1 MNSSDVKKRLRDFV
15 NRITVDFD
23 DFNHMSQINRKLD
36 EVEKLVEYIE
46 NKIILRIEKAH
57 VETYKVS
64 DRSAAT
70 ETTPSKKSKVKKN
83 EAREASDRSEAD
95 EPDAGTT
102 PSDDGG
108 SDRGE

>member
-57 VETYKVS
+57 VE
-64 DRSAAT
+64 A
-70 ETTPSKKSKVKKN
+70 TPSKKVKKN

-95 EPDAGTT
+95 ESDAGTDA

>member
-1 MNSSDVKKRLRDFV
+1 MNSSGVKKRLRDFV

-23 DFNHMSQINRKLD
+23 DFNHMGQINRKLD

-57 VETYKVS
+57 IE
-64 DRSAAT
+64 A
-70 ETTPSKKSKVKKN
+70 TPSKKSKVK
-83 EAREASDRSEAD
+83 ASDRSEAS
-95 EPDAGTT
+95 ESDAGTT

>member
-57 VETYKVS
+57 VE
-64 DRSAAT
+64 A
-70 ETTPSKKSKVKKN
+70 TPSKKSKVKTN
-83 EAREASDRSEAD
+83 ES
-95 EPDAGTT
+95 DAGTDA

>member
-57 VETYKVS
+57 V
-64 DRSAAT
+64 DA
-70 ETTPSKKSKVKKN
+70 TPSKKPKVKAN
-83 EAREASDRSEAD
+83 ES
-95 EPDAGTT
+95 DAGTT